1 MYFLRMLKTFRT
13 TFFAEIL
20 RSERCKSWNPIGKQ
34 CGGKTW
40 NRYPQKENIWKR
52 KAHKRNSQKCAKHVD
67 FEKKLEHLENVFFRR
82 NAPAGGDWGDDSPSA
97 PRRHWPETSF
107 LEKIWK
113 SGWTKRSL
121 ILFCPALMQ
130 LGRENLCAAKNTG
143 DGRKE
148 RYDKEKSVD
157 YSFFIF
163 LVLQIERS
171 KM

>member
-1 MYFLRMLKTFRT
+1 MTL
-13 TFFAEIL
+13 
-20 RSERCKSWNPIGKQ
+20 
-34 CGGKTW
+34 
-40 NRYPQKENIWKR
+40 PQPPEGTGQKR
-52 KAHKRNSQKCAKHVD
+52 RFSK
-67 FEKKLEHLENVFFRR
+67 
-82 NAPAGGDWGDDSPSA
+82 
-97 PRRHWPETSF
+97 
-107 LEKIWK
+107 KIWK

-171 KM
+171 KMQVRRSLRRGAVPQE